1 MVNYERWA
9 RPNLICP
16 CPPAADGPHGGDK
29 TSSSEQMA
37 RNDDGDKL
45 QALEALQCDKKWLS
59 YGPAR
64 PGGFFAATARSW
76 LSGQTRPCRCLC
88 FLLVLLLQRS
98 GTGLLA
104 SCCAIATASLDLLP
118 AARLRRLHSA
128 LGPSTRACRACC
140 LSSSCR

>member
-1 MVNYERWA
+1 MCVCADGDWSDALWIVVNYERWA

-16 CPPAADGPHGGDK
+16 CLPAADGPHGGDK

-76 LSGQTRPCRCLC
+76 LAGQTRPCRSACAF
-88 FLLVLLLQRS
+88 FLFLFFFFFFNGAEQDYS
-98 GTGLLA
+98 HHA
-104 SCCAIATASLDLLP
+104 
-118 AARLRRLHSA
+118 AAR
-128 LGPSTRACRACC
+128 
-140 LSSSCR
+140 